1 MNHFIKTRTH
11 YKIVGIK
18 KERQQV
24 FYLLSAL
31 ETVPE
36 IAVPVRLG
44 IHGQNVGVACR
55 LSERDLLPSPLSG
68 K

>member
-11 YKIVGIK
+11 CKIVGIK

-24 FYLLSAL
+24 FHLLSAL

-36 IAVPVRLG
+36 IAVRSAILFFRQHIAVT
-44 IHGQNVGVACR
+44 V
-55 LSERDLLPSPLSG
+55 LS
-68 K
+68 

>member
-18 KERQQV
+18 KVRQQV

-36 IAVPVRLG
+36 IAVRSAILFSGG
-44 IHGQNVGVACR
+44 ISPSTV
-55 LSERDLLPSPLSG
+55 LS
-68 K
+68 

>member
-11 YKIVGIK
+11 CKIVGIK

-31 ETVPE
+31 ETVLE
-36 IAVPVRLG
+36 IAVRSAILFFRRRHIAVT
-44 IHGQNVGVACR
+44 V
-55 LSERDLLPSPLSG
+55 LS
-68 K
+68 